1 MKIAIACDHGG
12 LALKRAVIHWL
23 EAEDCSAHDFGCYS
37 VESVDYPDF
46 AFPAA
51 EAVARGEFDRGV
63 VICTTGIGVSICVNK
78 VRGIRCALCTSAFQ
92 AEMTRRHNDA
102 NMLALG
108 AKTVSEEEAEQ
119 IVKIWLRT
127 PFEGG
132 RHARRIGKITA
143 YENKEEGANECRNL

>member
-63 VICTTGIGVSICVNK
+63 VICTTGIGVSICANK

-92 AEMTRRHNDA
+92 AEITRRHNDA
-102 NMLALG
+102 NMLAMG
-108 AKTVSEEEAEQ
+108 ARIIGGELARG
-119 IVKIWLRT
+119 IVKAFLET
-127 PFEGG
+127 DFSNGK
-132 RHARRIGKITA
+132 RHIDRINKITELERA
-143 YENKEEGANECRNL
+143 K